1 MDFIR
6 ALTFITE
13 DERWKEKI
21 AMGTVVAL
29 VSGMLTVVLVG
40 FLGIFIIMGY
50 SLRLMQNV
58 QRGDQRPLPEWDQWS
73 EDLSRGFKLFV
84 VTLVWS
90 LPAVLVSLPVLF
102 GSILASA
109 DSDVASVFGASVI
122 MLGMCLSFLYGIFI
136 YLVMPAFTVRFGERE
151 QISDGLRVSE
161 VWEWTR
167 ARLGDVIMF
176 LVAFI
181 VASMVISTVGSI
193 AGMVL
198 CFVGL
203 IVTIPLAT
211 LLTSLYQYHLM
222 GQLAYKASTG
232 QPYPPRVLMPAPAA
246 AYGAYT
252 GEPVAQPP
260 AQPTQPTQP
269 AAPVQ
274 DAEPPASAGDQP
286 LG

>member
-21 AMGTVVAL
+21 AIGTVVAL
-29 VSGMLTVVLVG
+29 ISGMLMSVLIGV
-40 FLGIFIIMGY
+40 LGIFIMMGY
-50 SLRLMQNV
+50 TVRLLQNV
-58 QRGDQRPLPEWDQWS
+58 QRGEQQPLPEWDQWS

-84 VTLVWS
+84 VTFVWS

-102 GSILASA
+102 GGIIASA
-109 DSDVASVFGASVI
+109 DSDVASMFGVSVVL
-122 MLGMCLSFLYGIFI
+122 LGMCLAFLYGIFI
-136 YLVMPAFTVRFGERE
+136 YLVMPAFTVRFAEHE

-167 ARLGDVIMF
+167 VRLGDVIMF

-181 VASMVISTVGSI
+181 VASLVIGTVGAI
-193 AGMVL
+193 AGTVL
-198 CFVGL
+198 CIIGL
-203 IVTIPLAT
+203 IVTIPLSS
-211 LLTSLYQYHLM
+211 LLTMLYQYHLM
-222 GQLAYKASTG
+222 GQLAYKARTG
-232 QPYPPRVLMPAPAA
+232 QPYPARALPPAPMAS
-246 AYGAYT
+246 YGAYP
-252 GEPVAQPP
+252 GAQAAPPPVP
-260 AQPTQPTQP
+260 P

-274 DAEPPASAGDQP
+274 PPAQDARTPAGGDEQP

>member
-1 MDFIR
+1 
-6 ALTFITE
+6 
-13 DERWKEKI
+13 
-21 AMGTVVAL
+21 
-29 VSGMLTVVLVG
+29 
-40 FLGIFIIMGY
+40 
-50 SLRLMQNV
+50 
-58 QRGDQRPLPEWDQWS
+58 
-73 EDLSRGFKLFV
+73 
-84 VTLVWS
+84 
-90 LPAVLVSLPVLF
+90 VSLPIIF

-122 MLGMCLSFLYGIFI
+122 MLGACLSFLYGIFI

-167 ARLGDVIMF
+167 VRLGDVIMF

-222 GQLAYKASTG
+222 GQLAYKAQTG
-232 QPYPPRVLMPAPAA
+232 QPYPPRVVMPAPAA

-252 GEPVAQPP
+252 GEPVAPPPVQPAPPTPPVPPVPP
-260 AQPTQPTQP
+260 AQD
-269 AAPVQ
+269 V
-274 DAEPPASAGDQP
+274 EPPTSAGDQP
-286 LG
+286 QG